1 MSFSSKVSNIVKDFD
16 GHLASPVE
24 NSASTVFDSF
34 HLLDSS
40 EVAKLRKIKCSP
52 LDFFPT
58 PVFAKLWPYLTPL
71 VTNIVNLSPS
81 DEVFLAALKCSH
93 VTATKSPIAGF

>member
-16 GHLASPVE
+16 GHVASPVE

-40 EVAKLRKIKCSP
+40 EVAELRRIKCSP
-52 LDFFPT
+52 LDF
-58 PVFAKLWPYLTPL
+58 L
-71 VTNIVNLSPS
+71 
-81 DEVFLAALKCSH
+81 FLICQVMALFDTS
-93 VTATKSPIAGF
+93 GY